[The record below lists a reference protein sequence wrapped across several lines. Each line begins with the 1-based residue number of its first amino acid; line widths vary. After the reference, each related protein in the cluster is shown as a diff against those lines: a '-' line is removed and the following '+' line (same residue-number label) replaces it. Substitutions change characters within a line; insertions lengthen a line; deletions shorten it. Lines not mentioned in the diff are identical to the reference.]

1 MERVAG
7 SIESEVPLRTDRILA
22 ALLIAG
28 SLAAASAA
36 WLSRPPRASL
46 DLAGALSEGTADV
59 ALIDVYGVI
68 SDSSDGGLFGSSD
81 GAGSNRLIKAVR
93 NAEKDGVKAILLRIN
108 SPGGTAAASQ
118 AVYEELMRVRKDGKI
133 KIVAAMGD
141 VAASG
146 GYYIAAA
153 ADHVTALPATT
164 TGSIGVIMHLQNVEG
179 LMGKLGIDTR
189 TVQSGPHKDILS
201 PFRAPSASER
211 NILQAQVTETYEQ
224 FLGAIV
230 AGRKMPM
237 EKLRPLADG
246 RIFTGS
252 QAQKVGLVDS
262 LGNWRVALDKTADLA
277 GIKGEPKVQNYSEGE
292 FWKGFVPRVEARL
305 PAFLQGSRAS
315 EMPVKVPL
323 ALME

>member
-1 MERVAG
+1 
-7 SIESEVPLRTDRILA
+7 LRTDRILA
-22 ALLIAG
+22 VLLIAG
-28 SLAAASAA
+28 SVAAASAA
-36 WLSRPPRASL
+36 WLASPTRKAPL
-46 DLAGALSEGTADV
+46 NLAGSLAGEGTADV

-68 SDSSDGGLFGSSD
+68 SDSADGGVFGTGD
-81 GAGSNRLIKAVR
+81 GASSNRMIAAIR
-93 NAEKDGVKAILLRIN
+93 EAEKDGVKAILLRIN

-164 TGSIGVIMHLQNVEG
+164 TGSIGVIMHLQNVQG
-179 LMGKLGIDTR
+179 LMNKLGIESR

-201 PFRAPSASER
+201 PFRQASAGER
-211 NILQAQVTETYEQ
+211 AILQEQVTQTYDQ
-224 FLGAIV
+224 FLNAIV
-230 AGRKMPM
+230 AGRRMPL

-246 RIFTGS
+246 RIYTGE

-262 LGNWRVALDKTADLA
+262 LGNWRVALGKTADLA
-277 GIKGEPKVQNYSEGE
+277 GIKGEPKVEDYSQGN

-305 PAFLQGSRAS
+305 PGFLQGARST